1 MSFSIKATQKE
12 LLQGFPERY
21 SDSDSDSDCD
31 DDVHKSQN
39 NQNNILQGSLKPY
52 SGSDSDSESDD
63 DSNSIDNLNN
73 ILQIHNSNII
83 PKIQQKNYTK
93 SKFAKFEEIYLDDNS
108 KSKLIKRD
116 NLSKELGLAWTS
128 GDSIFRFDN
137 PKMKHLMYC
146 YISKGKNGIRFSWN
160 VVDISKNSN
169 EMWSNIFQKFNIYN
183 TYKSFS
189 QKALTRKNKDNK
201 AISGVKFLQFHGRK
215 PIVPVIDQGIRD
227 DIRKHICSK
236 PCCVCFRTDS
246 IECDHKND
254 LKNNPRV
261 LVKSTQILDD
271 FQPLCKHCNMLK
283 KSASQLRNKTNK
295 RIGATRYGFSKDF
308 TIGDDTFNRN
318 DPYWYKG
325 TYWGDV
331 MEFKKSL

>member
-1 MSFSIKATQKE
+1 MSHSITATQKE
-12 LLQGFPERY
+12 LLQGFPEPY
-21 SDSDSDSDCD
+21 SDSDSDD
-31 DDVHKSQN
+31 DYDSQDIYH
-39 NQNNILQGSLKPY
+39 NILQA
-52 SGSDSDSESDD
+52 
-63 DSNSIDNLNN
+63 
-73 ILQIHNSNII
+73 HNPNTIST
-83 PKIQQKNYTK
+83 PKIQQKKYTK
-93 SKFAKFEEIYLDDNS
+93 SKFAKFEELYLDENC

-116 NLSKELGLAWTS
+116 NLSEELGLSWTS

-146 YISKGKNGIRFSWN
+146 YISKGKHGIRFSWN
-160 VVDISKNSN
+160 IVDISKNSN
-169 EMWSNIFQKFNIYN
+169 EMWSNILQKFNIYN

-189 QKALTRKNKDNK
+189 QEALTRKNKDNK
-201 AISGVKFLQFHGRK
+201 KISGVKFLQFHGRK
-215 PIVPVIDQGIRD
+215 PIIPVIDQGIRD
-227 DIRKHICSK
+227 DIRKHICSQ

-254 LKNNPRV
+254 LKNDPRV
-261 LVKSTQILDD
+261 LAKSTQTLDD

-295 RIGATRYGFSKDF
+295 RIGATKYGFSKDF
-308 TIGDDTFNRN
+308 TIGDETLNRN

-331 MEFKKSL
+331 MQFKKLLK